1 MDGSLEQ
8 VLPDV
13 GTVVGGRWVVTAAV
27 SSGSSFSVFDARG
40 VDDDQPVTLKC
51 VIPALSAPVGF
62 DQRFDAAMRR
72 CSVVSHPGLVAVFD
86 WGSEATPMG
95 RRSWVVTEP
104 IEAGSLRD
112 VLDRGRRLSPS
123 QALAIGLDICR
134 ALAEAHAHGLVHG
147 EITPSKIL
155 FGADGRPRLAD
166 VGPARVLAEP
176 FWVDPAGIDNHV
188 AAYASPE
195 QVHGAPPGPA
205 SDIYALSLVLV
216 EAVTGAVPFDAGS
229 TTATLA
235 ARVDRLLPVGAE
247 LGPLAAPLE
256 RAARP
261 DPAERSDAVAMG
273 TALLEVAR
281 RLPRPEPVP
290 VPSRPVPRT
299 TAVADRTEPLTIV
312 TSDAPSIADA
322 VSAPTPSPPV
332 VEVAQDDP
340 AADASADVLAADV
353 PAADTAEPEAD
364 GGAAPRRRPRWL
376 LPTAAA
382 AGVIIVV
389 LALRWLLVTPVHTV
403 PDLVGVEESAA
414 INRVAPFSWEVEI
427 VRQRSDEVPDAG
439 TVISSSPS
447 AGVEIAE
454 GGLLRLEVSDGPL
467 LRELPEVTGLTAE
480 AAIAALSEAGLDPYE
495 ERIANEVIPAGEV
508 ISWDVPGDMTVRA
521 GSRVEPGTVLRLVVS
536 SGPAA
541 RTVPDLSGAQVGAA
555 RASLVDIGLRITTV
569 ESIYD
574 DEIPEGQI
582 IDQDPAPGT
591 SVDRGTTVGVT
602 VSLGVEVLVMPSL
615 GDGIDFETTRRILS
629 DAGFEVEL
637 ILGARDGIVDEVT
650 VDGETVRAGD
660 EFEPGAVAEV
670 TAV

>member
-51 VIPALSAPVGF
+51 VTPALSAPVGF

-86 WGSEATPMG
+86 WGSETTPMG

-123 QALAIGLDICR
+123 QALAVGLDICR
-134 ALAEAHAHGLVHG
+134 ALAEAHAHDLVHG

-176 FWVDPAGIDNHV
+176 SWVDPAGIDNHV

-205 SDIYALSLVLV
+205 SDIYALALVLV

-299 TAVADRTEPLTIV
+299 AVADRTEALTIV
-312 TSDAPSIADA
+312 TSDDPATTGP
-322 VSAPTPSPPV
+322 VTAPTPSLPV
-332 VEVAQDDP
+332 AEVVQDDS
-340 AADASADVLAADV
+340 ATDASTGI
-353 PAADTAEPEAD
+353 PAADTAEPD
-364 GGAAPRRRPRWL
+364 SGGVAAPRRRPRWL

-414 INRVAPFSWEVEI
+414 INRVAPFAWEVEI

-467 LRELPEVTGLTAE
+467 LRELPEVTGLAAE
-480 AAIAALSEAGLDPYE
+480 AATAALSGAGLDPYE

-555 RASLVDIGLRITTV
+555 RSSLVDIGLRITTV

-615 GDGIDFETTRRILS
+615 GDDIDFETARRILS

-650 VDGETVRAGD
+650 VNGETVRAGD
-660 EFEPGAVAEV
+660 EFEPGTVAEV